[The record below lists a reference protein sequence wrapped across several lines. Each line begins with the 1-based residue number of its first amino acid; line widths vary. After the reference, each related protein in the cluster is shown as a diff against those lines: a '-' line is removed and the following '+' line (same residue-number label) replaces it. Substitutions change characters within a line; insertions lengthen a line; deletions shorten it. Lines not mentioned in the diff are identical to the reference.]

1 MSKIISAGSD
11 ILSELKALNRYSA
24 IGILATRNNLR
35 SNGQTTQMA
44 ISFFIQQWLIILY
57 ALSCVVQETSVIFI
71 EFGRIPPL

>member
-44 ISFFIQQWLIILY
+44 ISFFI
-57 ALSCVVQETSVIFI
+57 
-71 EFGRIPPL
+71 